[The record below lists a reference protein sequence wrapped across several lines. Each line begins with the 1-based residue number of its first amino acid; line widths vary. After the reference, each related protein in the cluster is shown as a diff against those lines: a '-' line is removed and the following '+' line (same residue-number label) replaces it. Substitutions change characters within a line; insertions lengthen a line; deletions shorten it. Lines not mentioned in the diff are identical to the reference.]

1 MEKKRKTRI
10 LDEQRLITPVFRV
23 AFPNVFEPQAMKGGE
38 PKYSVV
44 MLFPKDADL
53 RALKTAM
60 KAAKVAA
67 FGPDK
72 TKWPEIESPVKDGD
86 VPSSTGEI
94 YEGFAGH
101 YAIKASS
108 NKNSKPGV
116 FDENVNPITDPAQF
130 YPGCY
135 AIAYCF
141 AYVWEFNG
149 RHGVGFILDHLQKQR
164 DGEPFGGRK
173 PGQAIFKPV
182 ARTNSIANSIIG
194 DEDDGDDFI

>member
-1 MEKKRKTRI
+1 MAEKKRSKV

-23 AFPNVFEPQAMKGGE
+23 AFPHVFQPQAMKGGT
-38 PKYSVV
+38 PKYSVT
-44 MLFPKDADL
+44 MLFPKDSDL
-53 RALKTAM
+53 SALKKAM
-60 KAAKVAA
+60 KAAKIAA
-67 FGPDK
+67 FGSDK
-72 TKWPEIESPVKDGD
+72 ANWPEFEMPVKDGD
-86 VPSSTGEI
+86 VPSTTGEI

-108 NKNSKPGV
+108 NANSKPGV
-116 FDENVNPITDPAQF
+116 FDESVQPITEPADF

-164 DGEPFGGRK
+164 DGQPFGGK
-173 PGQAIFKPV
+173 KSGQAIFKPV
-182 ARTNSIANSIIG
+182 GGGAASASTT
-194 DEDDGDDFI
+194 DEDDNDGFM